1 MLTLRSAFT
10 PLVAWL
16 ALVST
21 PWLNVSAQQADE
33 PEAPTSEIRLHSP
46 VRAVQPGSR
55 VTLALRL
62 TMDPGWHTYW
72 KNGGD
77 AGLPLNVNWT
87 LPAGVTAG
95 PVRYPV
101 PSLMPEPPL
110 MTYGYRDS
118 VTFLVDIDIG
128 PTVSPRG
135 TLAIQG
141 AADWLACAELCVPF
155 SGTLA
160 LDLPV
165 STRVGRADVTGA
177 QIVDRA
183 TARMPKEALAWSA
196 SAWSTDSGFVLAF
209 LMPSDVSDVLP
220 APYWFVDSM
229 SVLDHAAEQRSAR
242 AGDTLFMLAP
252 HSMFADSIPAALR
265 GVLAANGGLTE
276 STGWAMQ
283 VPVLDVASNTILT
296 ERANTLLQST
306 DAISSGGMAAVSG
319 AIAAANG
326 AVSTTVNL
334 GLFAAVLFAFVG
346 GLLLNLMPCVFP
358 VLSVKVFGVLEQG
371 GNDASHGR
379 RHGVAFAAGVL
390 ATFWLLAGVLL
401 AVRAGGE
408 TLGWGFQLQSPPVVA
423 MLALVM
429 FALALNL
436 SGVYEIGL
444 SLTRLGAAGS
454 GRGVSDSFLTGALA
468 VVVASPCTAPFMG
481 AALGFALVQPP
492 VTSFLVFTALGVGL
506 ALPYVAL
513 TAFPILLRA
522 LPKPGPWLETFKQ
535 LLAFPLYITVVWLVW
550 VFGQQVD
557 VNAQAILLLALTL
570 FAFGAWNW
578 GRAVR
583 GGGRLAYVLA
593 VPSMLGAAVIA
604 FGGARAAA
612 SVAPESMSASASE
625 ALEWEQ
631 FSPARVSAL
640 QADGR
645 AIFVDF
651 TAAWCLSCQVNERV
665 ALRSDAVQ
673 RAFTIG
679 NVALLK
685 ADWTSRDPEIAAVL
699 ASFGRSGVPLYVM
712 YASTPSRAPE
722 LLPAILTPG
731 MVTSAVARAVQ

>member
-1 MLTLRSAFT
+1 M
-10 PLVAWL
+10 
-16 ALVST
+16 
-21 PWLNVSAQQADE
+21 NVSAQLADE
-33 PEAPTSEIRLHSP
+33 PDEPTSEIRLYSP
-46 VRAVQPGSR
+46 VRTVQPGTR
-55 VTLALRL
+55 VTLALQL
-62 TMDPGWHTYW
+62 TMDSGWHTYW

-95 PVRYPV
+95 PIRYPV

-118 VTFLVDIDIG
+118 VTFLVDINIG
-128 PTVSPRG
+128 PEVSPRG
-135 TLAIQG
+135 SLAVQG

-165 STRVGRADVTGA
+165 SASSGRADVGGA
-177 QIVDRA
+177 EIVSRA
-183 TARMPKEALAWSA
+183 TARMPLDASAWRA
-196 SAWSTDSGFVLAF
+196 SAWSMDSGYVLAF
-209 LMPSDVSDVLP
+209 VTPTDVGDRLP
-220 APYWFVDSM
+220 APYWYVDSM

-242 AGDTLFMLAP
+242 AGDTLFMFAP
-252 HSMFADSIPAALR
+252 HSMFADSVPAALR
-265 GVLAANGGLTE
+265 GVLAANGASTE
-276 STGWAMQ
+276 STGWA
-283 VPVLDVASNTILT
+283 LDVPIFDAASNTILI
-296 ERANTLLQST
+296 ERANTLLQSS
-306 DAISSGGMAAVSG
+306 DAISSGGMAFVSG
-319 AIAAANG
+319 VIAAPDG
-326 AVSTTVNL
+326 AVNATVNL
-334 GLFAAVLFAFVG
+334 GLFAAVLFAFLG

-358 VLSVKVFGVLEQG
+358 VLSVKVLGVLEQG
-371 GNDASHGR
+371 GNDAAHGR
-379 RHGVAFAAGVL
+379 RHGAAFAAGVL

-444 SLTRLGAAGS
+444 SLTRLGSAGS

-513 TAFPILLRA
+513 TAFPSLLRA

-535 LLAFPLYITVVWLVW
+535 LLAFPLYITVVWLLW
-550 VFGQQVD
+550 VFGQQAD
-557 VNAQAILLLALTL
+557 LNAQAVLLLALTL

-583 GGGRLAYVLA
+583 GGGRLAYALA
-593 VPSMLGAAVIA
+593 VPSMLGAAVFA
-604 FGGARAAA
+604 LGGARAAA
-612 SVAPESMSASASE
+612 PAALSATASE
-625 ALEWEQ
+625 ALVWEE
-631 FSPARVSAL
+631 FSPERVSAL

-673 RAFTIG
+673 RAFADG

-699 ASFGRSGVPLYVM
+699 ASFGRSGVPLYVV

-722 LLPAILTPG
+722 LLPAVLTPG
-731 MVTSAVARAVQ
+731 MVTSAVERAVQ